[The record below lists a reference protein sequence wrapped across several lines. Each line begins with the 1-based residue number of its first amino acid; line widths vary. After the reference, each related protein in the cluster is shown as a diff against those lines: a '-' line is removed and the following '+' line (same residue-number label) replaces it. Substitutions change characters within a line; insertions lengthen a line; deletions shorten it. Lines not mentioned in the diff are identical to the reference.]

1 MVDEDVCYAN
11 KPHVGGGVHIIRL
24 GEAPTRASFFD
35 LSPHVHHVAQYP
47 KMKLTIASLFLV
59 GSAAAFAPTA
69 SVSSRNNALNMATG
83 TATEGAKVRLDKE
96 QQKEQ

>member
-1 MVDEDVCYAN
+1 
-11 KPHVGGGVHIIRL
+11 
-24 GEAPTRASFFD
+24 
-35 LSPHVHHVAQYP
+35 
-47 KMKLTIASLFLV
+47 MKLTIASVFLV

-69 SVSSRNNALNMATG
+69 SVSGRNNALNMATG